1 MRRCEVCF
9 APLPEWAEAYLW
21 PCAHGGLTV
30 CADCFDA
37 LVSGLSR
44 GSWRSGCVH
53 REREGRK
60 RKTRHGVDGQAGH
73 VRFFFAVL
81 TEAIKIFFS
90 SMHLLSIS
98 VSLLYSLLL
107 IP

>member
-37 LVSGLSR
+37 LVGGLSR
-44 GSWRSGCVH
+44 
-53 REREGRK
+53 RELAQRLCAP
-60 RKTRHGVDGQAGH
+60 GV
-73 VRFFFAVL
+73 
-81 TEAIKIFFS
+81 
-90 SMHLLSIS
+90 
-98 VSLLYSLLL
+98 
-107 IP
+107 

>member
-1 MRRCEVCF
+1 MQVQKLHLTNYPNEYNLRQKLFKRIKICSRKGVMQMRRCEVCF

-44 GSWRSGCVH
+44 
-53 REREGRK
+53 RELAQRLCAPG
-60 RKTRHGVDGQAGH
+60 A
-73 VRFFFAVL
+73 
-81 TEAIKIFFS
+81 
-90 SMHLLSIS
+90 
-98 VSLLYSLLL
+98 
-107 IP
+107 

>member
-1 MRRCEVCF
+1 MQAQKIFLTNYPNEYNLRVKLFKRIKICGRKGVMQMRRCEVCF

-44 GSWRSGCVH
+44 
-53 REREGRK
+53 RELAQRLCAPG
-60 RKTRHGVDGQAGH
+60 A
-73 VRFFFAVL
+73 
-81 TEAIKIFFS
+81 
-90 SMHLLSIS
+90 
-98 VSLLYSLLL
+98 
-107 IP
+107 

>member
-1 MRRCEVCF
+1 MQVQKLRLTNYPNEYNLRKKLFKRIKIRNRKGVMQMRRCEVCF

-44 GSWRSGCVH
+44 
-53 REREGRK
+53 RELAQRLCAPG
-60 RKTRHGVDGQAGH
+60 A
-73 VRFFFAVL
+73 
-81 TEAIKIFFS
+81 
-90 SMHLLSIS
+90 
-98 VSLLYSLLL
+98 
-107 IP
+107 